1 MRKFNVDGLKEEAFG
16 GETGGLEN
24 KEKIKNAYLLIYER
38 VDKIKSIEKEVV
50 RQGESFKAMPMY
62 DEILQTL
69 NKENFEYNIE
79 NIVFSAEY
87 LKFLTN
93 LID

>member
-1 MRKFNVDGLKEEAFG
+1 VRKFNVDGLKEEAFG

>member
-62 DEILQTL
+62 D
-69 NKENFEYNIE
+69 
-79 NIVFSAEY
+79 
-87 LKFLTN
+87 
-93 LID
+93 